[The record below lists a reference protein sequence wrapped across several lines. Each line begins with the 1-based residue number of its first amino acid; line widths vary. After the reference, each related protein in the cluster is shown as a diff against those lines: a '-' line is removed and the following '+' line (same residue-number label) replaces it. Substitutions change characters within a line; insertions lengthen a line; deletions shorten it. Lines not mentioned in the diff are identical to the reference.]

1 MDILKKTLT
10 VVLFGR
16 LDVEMLRRTN
26 YIVFILSD
34 EVME

>member
-34 EVME
+34 GVME

>member
-34 EVME
+34 EVMK

>member
-10 VVLFGR
+10 VVSFRR

-34 EVME
+34 GVME

>member
-10 VVLFGR
+10 VVLFR
-16 LDVEMLRRTN
+16 CLDVEMLRRTN

-34 EVME
+34 GVME